1 MISDGLG
8 QLARQY
14 RVNLDGRDP
23 GTPIEQGQCQG
34 AETGTDLKNMV
45 MTIDPGSR
53 DDTANGVGV
62 MYEVLAERLAWPEIN
77 LLARCRI
84 SVRPSSRIVRTPPL
98 SHCTRATRPILAAP
112 E

>member
-14 RVNLDGRDP
+14 RVDLDGRDL

-77 LLARCRI
+77 LFSEMSYLGGPQNI
-84 SVRPSSRIVRTPPL
+84 KNKNPTTL
-98 SHCTRATRPILAAP
+98 QLQ
-112 E
+112 